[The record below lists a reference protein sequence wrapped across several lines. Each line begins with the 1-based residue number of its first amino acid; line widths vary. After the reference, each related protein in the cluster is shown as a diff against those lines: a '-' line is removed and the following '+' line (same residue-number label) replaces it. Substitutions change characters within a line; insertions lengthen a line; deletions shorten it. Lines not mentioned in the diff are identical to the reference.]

1 MKKILLCCAAA
12 AALASCGS
20 GGSGGSKGEQ
30 SAEDVAKEMSALK
43 MRPGQWEA
51 TNEILSAT
59 APGIPPEA
67 LRSMVGQKTTASSCV
82 TPEQASKPSA
92 NFLAGQK
99 DSDCTYQ
106 DFSMDNGRMTGTMN
120 CSIRGMPGNT
130 AMKMDGKYSPVAY
143 DMNMDMNV
151 GMPGGVKMNVKARTT
166 GRRIGECT

>member
-1 MKKILLCCAAA
+1 MKLGFLAA
-12 AALASCGS
+12 AALVALAGCSS
-20 GGSGGSKGEQ
+20 GGAKGEQ
-30 SAEDVAKEMSALK
+30 SAEEVAKEMASLK

-51 TNEILSAT
+51 ANEIVSAT

-82 TPEQASKPSA
+82 TPEQAAKPSA

-106 DFSMDNGRMTGTMN
+106 DFSMDDGRMKGTMN
-120 CSIRGMPGNT
+120 CSLPNMPGKT
-130 AMKMDGKYSPVAY
+130 VMKMDGKYSPVAY

-151 GMPGGVKMNVKARTT
+151 GLPGGVNMNVKARTT

>member
-1 MKKILLCCAAA
+1 MKKILFCCAAA

-20 GGSGGSKGEQ
+20 GGEQ

-59 APGIPPEA
+59 APGLPPET

-92 NFLAGQK
+92 NFMAGQQG
-99 DSDCTYQ
+99 SDCTYQ
-106 DFSMDNGRMTGTMN
+106 DFSMDDGLMTGTMN
-120 CSIRGMPGNT
+120 CSLRGMPGKT
-130 AMKMDGKYSPVAY
+130 VMKMDGKYSPVAY

-151 GMPGGVKMNVKARTT
+151 AMPGGVKMTVRARTT